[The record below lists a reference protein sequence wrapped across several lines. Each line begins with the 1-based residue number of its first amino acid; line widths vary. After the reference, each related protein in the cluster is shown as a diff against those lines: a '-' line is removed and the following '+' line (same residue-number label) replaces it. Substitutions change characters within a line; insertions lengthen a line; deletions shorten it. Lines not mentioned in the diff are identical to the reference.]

1 METFAFMQQLVLGSK
16 WKLCMLVFLKRKP
29 HHCKRTKEQLCV
41 MSVSVSS
48 QLSKC
53 LGESTK
59 EHPKLLDTV
68 GFLGA
73 GQLKGSLLALLLV
86 PGRVL

>member
-1 METFAFMQQLVLGSK
+1 
-16 WKLCMLVFLKRKP
+16 
-29 HHCKRTKEQLCV
+29 